1 MKSFN
6 EDNEIK
12 MPEIKSIFHKKIL
25 FNKMIHK
32 IKLKPIDY
40 TSTTGINVGNQISTF
55 TELDKSKIKISKAI
69 LLNKQKNNE
78 FNYHR
83 NENLKKDLNRYINN
97 SLDIKKDLKR
107 YTNNSLAFRLFKE
120 SNTPYHAYEVNKAK
134 RSILLQIKNNNN
146 LENKIVPI
154 NSIKSIIKSNL
165 KNITN
170 INISRN
176 NFFIKRNK
184 TINLNEKSKDSKIF
198 RNIKPINIKFS
209 FLDDQTKKDIEQR
222 DVVDFK
228 IFENEKLKKSIKES
242 LLNDINH
249 DELQYKLYL
258 DFKKSITNR
267 VNYFEDIF
275 IIPHIKNNFSLS
287 KPFDDLI
294 ALNEKLRNRNLLHR
308 QVALSMNKICIIK
321 KLLKIKKKMEMQ
333 KLLEEYEPKNELI
346 PNINN
351 ELKQFEE
358 QFGQFELNDYF
369 DKSYNNAY
377 IWFANKKLKDTIYK
391 KVNPFLPLN

>member
-198 RNIKPINIKFS
+198 RNITPINNKFG

-228 IFENEKLKKSIKES
+228 IFENEKLKKSI
-242 LLNDINH
+242 
-249 DELQYKLYL
+249 YKR
-258 DFKKSITNR
+258 I
-267 VNYFEDIF
+267 
-275 IIPHIKNNFSLS
+275 
-287 KPFDDLI
+287 
-294 ALNEKLRNRNLLHR
+294 
-308 QVALSMNKICIIK
+308 IIK
-321 KLLKIKKKMEMQ
+321 
-333 KLLEEYEPKNELI
+333 
-346 PNINN
+346 
-351 ELKQFEE
+351 
-358 QFGQFELNDYF
+358 
-369 DKSYNNAY
+369 
-377 IWFANKKLKDTIYK
+377 
-391 KVNPFLPLN
+391 